1 MAAPYEASQ
10 LAAQFAA
17 LWESSDPSPDV
28 FAFLRDAPDPT
39 HQDRLAVLLVDQSH
53 RWRSEQPLL
62 VEEYLEAFPDLASD
76 QDAKIEL
83 AVGEF
88 KAQSD
93 SGQSPDVEA
102 FVARFV
108 DLGDSLRSRLSSA
121 PSTGH
126 EPAKAASDPP
136 EKADDPLT
144 ATTETYRPG
153 DTPGEEK
160 IGRYRLVRILG
171 EGGFGRVWL
180 AHDDEL
186 ARYVA
191 IKVPTPERM
200 AEPEHAEQY
209 LAEARTLAS
218 LDHPNLVP
226 VYDVGRTDD
235 GSCYVVYKFIEGSD
249 LAARIRRGRPSFSE
263 SAELI
268 ATVAGALHHAHER
281 RLVHR
286 DVKPRNILV
295 EEAGTPFVA
304 DFGLALR
311 EEDFSRDSGI
321 AGTPEYMSPEQ
332 ASGEGHR
339 LDGRSDIFSLG
350 VVFYELLT
358 GRRPFRG
365 SSKLETL
372 HRVTTTEPPPP
383 REIDDSIPV
392 ELERICLRALAKRA
406 SDRYATAEELA
417 EDLTHW
423 KSGPVE
429 EAKQVKIVPRGLRS
443 FDAEDADFFWELL
456 PGPRDREGLP
466 ESIRFWKSRI
476 EETDP
481 DKTFTVGLIY
491 GPSGCGKSSLVKA
504 GLLPRLADH
513 VIPVYVEA
521 TPEETETRILRG
533 LRKHVPGLP
542 DDLGLVETFTA
553 LRRGS
558 GRKVVVVLDQFEQW
572 LHAKRTEENTELVA
586 ALRQC
591 DGRQVQCVMMV
602 RDDFWLAISRFMDEL
617 DLPLVQDQNFG
628 KVDLFDLD
636 HTHNVLAKFGQ
647 AFGRIPDQLGSMT
660 EEQQQFLDS
669 VTSGLAQDGKVVC
682 VRLALF
688 AEMVKGKPWIPA
700 TLEAVGGTEGIGVN
714 FFEEHF
720 SSRTANPRHR
730 LHQRAARGVLR
741 ALLPEHGTDI
751 KGSMR
756 SHAELLEA
764 SGYRDRPPD
773 FDQLLRIL
781 DGDLRLITPT
791 DPEGA
796 TTDSGRDPSSKCYQ
810 LTHDYLVPSLRDWL
824 TRKQRETRRGRAELR
839 LAERA
844 SLWNA
849 KPENRHLPAWWEW
862 ARIRCLTRSN
872 KWSVPERKMMRRAGR
887 YHGIRA
893 TILAAILVVMTFTG
907 LHIRDRVIENSNR
920 QRAEGLVEVL
930 LSAEIGAVPQIIKD
944 IGEYRQWADPKL
956 TEACE
961 VGKETSREHLHAS
974 LGLLPVDPSQVDYLK
989 NRLLTATPNEVPV
1002 LRDALLGY
1010 KEKLINELW
1019 RILETPSKD
1028 KQTQTLQA
1036 ASALALYDPDSK
1048 RWENVSSRLTN
1059 ALVSVNPVCLG
1070 QWMQALRPVRASLLP
1085 HLATVYRNHD
1095 GNHSET
1101 EQTLA
1106 TNILQDYAADQPEI
1120 LVDLVM
1126 DAEPEQFA
1134 ALYPKLAQHR
1144 DEAATLL
1151 EDEIDRE
1158 LSPKW
1163 KDANLDRSW
1172 MTPDASLVRQIESA
1186 SGLVE
1191 ERFALCQTMLLDD
1204 FAQVA
1209 EKLRASGYRPT
1220 RFRPYAAGDSVQ
1232 VAAVWTRNGREWQL
1246 AHSLSA
1252 DEIIKRDEELQVE
1265 DLMPVD
1271 VAGYVATL
1279 EEGPVEHYAAV
1290 WVKRATD
1297 DENARMHV
1305 VASSAEHKTAREVNE
1320 KEGFVFQHSVQAF
1333 RGLDGQKKYCGVRL
1347 ESDETSTSTWN
1358 NVPSEYEGKE
1368 YLDKTQWDIDVGN
1381 AANTQATNERYKEPL
1396 AKAEEKLKSEPDD
1409 PTARYTRAVANYHLG
1424 NDEQALEDF
1433 DFLIEKDL
1441 KLSSRYQRRAVLH
1454 ARMGTEE
1461 AAKSDLAKFNELSKS
1476 DSSKA
1481 YLDAV
1486 VAAHLGEGEKGMKRL
1501 ETGVAVHSSDSSY
1514 LYDAACAYSIASKV
1528 VAEDEPAKSKLYAD
1542 RAVSLLKEAVANG
1555 YNNYSHMQ
1563 TDPDLDPLH
1572 DHPGYQELLSK
1583 GDLDCRYAAVWNVS
1597 AEYESAESHGLLP
1610 KDHVARC
1617 QELLSQGYRP
1627 VAFSAAAIGEDHTL
1641 ISASVWHRPIVS
1653 EEAKETL
1660 AKRQANAAV
1669 ALVRMGHGEEV
1680 WPLLKHSPAPRVR
1693 SWIIHRLSPVG
1704 ADFEAVVKRLDEE
1717 PEVSIRRALILSLGE
1732 YDDVPSVASES
1743 LTNTLLEMYR
1753 DDSDPG
1759 IHGATE
1765 WLLRR
1770 WNQAEKLNEIDD
1782 QLTTGKVEGER
1793 QWYINGQGHTMVIIP
1808 GPVEFLMGSP
1818 GTEAG
1823 RGSEERLHRRR
1834 IGRSF
1839 AIATKEVTVGQF
1851 QEFLRE
1857 DPSIR
1862 HGYTKKY
1869 APELNCRQTSVTWYE
1884 AAAYCNWLSK
1894 QEGIAKDQWCY
1905 LPIGE
1910 RFAEGMKLP
1919 PDYLSRTGYRLPT
1932 EAEWEYACRALAS
1945 TSRYFGQCEDLL
1957 GKYAWSADTSND
1969 RSWPVASLKP
1979 NDAGLFDMHGN
1990 VWEWC
1995 QEHYVSYSSAQAGKI
2010 AEDIEDTQAAQDKNI
2025 RVLRGGSFDFLP
2037 RFVRSAGRSWL
2048 QPSSRS
2054 YFIGFRPARTYP

>member
-1 MAAPYEASQ
+1 MAARHELGQ
-10 LAAQFAA
+10 LAAEFAV
-17 LWESSDPSPDV
+17 LWETGDTPPDV
-28 FAFLRDAPDPT
+28 FAFLRDVADPT
-39 HQDRLAVLLVDQSH
+39 HQDTLAALLVDQSH
-53 RWRSEQPLL
+53 RWQTEQPLS
-62 VEEYLEAFPDLASD
+62 VEEYLKAFPDLASD
-76 QDAKIEL
+76 QDAKIKL

-88 KAQSD
+88 KARSD
-93 SGQSPDVEA
+93 SGQSPSVEA
-102 FVARFV
+102 FVARFA

-121 PSTGH
+121 PSAGH
-126 EPAKAASDPP
+126 EPVEAGDKHPV
-136 EKADDPLT
+136 T
-144 ATTETYRPG
+144 TTETHQSAS
-153 DTPGEEK
+153 TASEEK

-209 LAEARTLAS
+209 LSEARTLAS

-249 LAARIRRGRPSFSE
+249 LAARIREDRPSFSE

-286 DVKPRNILV
+286 DVKPGNILV
-295 EEAGTPFVA
+295 ETTGTPYVA

-311 EEDFSRDSGI
+311 EEDFGKGSGV
-321 AGTPEYMSPEQ
+321 AGTPAYMSPEQ

-350 VVFYELLT
+350 VVLYELLT

-372 HRVTTTEPPPP
+372 QRVITTEPPPP
-383 REIDDSIPV
+383 REIDENIPS
-392 ELERICLRALAKRA
+392 ELERICLKALAKRA
-406 SDRYATAEELA
+406 SDRYATSQELA
-417 EDLTHW
+417 EDLIHW

-443 FDAEDADFFWELL
+443 FDAEDADFFLELL

-466 ESIRFWKSRI
+466 ESIRFWRSRI

-481 DKTFTVGLIY
+481 DKTFTVGLMY

-533 LRKHVPGLP
+533 LRKHVSSLP

-558 GRKVVVVLDQFEQW
+558 GKKVVVVLDQFEQW
-572 LHAKRTEENTELVA
+572 LHAKRNEENTELVA

-591 DGRQVQCVMMV
+591 DGRQLQCVVMV

-617 DLPLVQDQNFG
+617 DLPLVQNQNFG
-628 KVDLFDLD
+628 KVDLFDLN
-636 HTHNVLAKFGQ
+636 HARKVLAKFGQ
-647 AFGRIPDQLGSMT
+647 AFDRIPDQSSNMA
-660 EEQQQFLDS
+660 EEQWQFLDTA
-669 VTSGLAQDGKVVC
+669 TSGLTQDGKVVC

-688 AEMVKGKPWIPA
+688 AEMVKGKPWTPG
-700 TLEAVGGTEGIGVN
+700 TLEAVGGTEGIGVS
-714 FFEEHF
+714 FLEEAF

-730 LHQRAARGVLR
+730 LHQQAARGVLK

-756 SHAELLEA
+756 LQTELREA
-764 SGYRDRPPD
+764 SGYRSRPRD
-773 FDQLLRIL
+773 FDDLLRIL
-781 DGDLRLITPT
+781 DGDIRLITPT

-810 LTHDYLVPSLRDWL
+810 LTHDYLVPSLREWL
-824 TRKQRETRRGRAELR
+824 TRKQKETRRGQAELR

-844 SLWNA
+844 ALWNA
-849 KPENRHLPAWWEW
+849 KPENRHLPSWREW
-862 ARIRCLTRSN
+862 ASVRWLTDSK
-872 KWSVPERKMMRRAGR
+872 KWSLTQREMMRRSGR
-887 YHGIRA
+887 YHGAR
-893 TILAAILVVMTFTG
+893 AAILVLFLAATTFAG
-907 LHIRDRVIENSNR
+907 LHIRGRVVEDSKR
-920 QRAEGLVEVL
+920 QRAEGLVETL
-930 LSAEIGAVPQIIKD
+930 LSAEIEQVPGIVRQLT
-944 IGEYRQWADPKL
+944 EYRQWADPKL
-956 TEACE
+956 KEVCE
-961 VGKETSREHLHAS
+961 SEEESSKEHLHTS
-974 LGLLPVDPSQVDYLK
+974 LALLPVDPSQVDYLK
-989 NRLLTATPNEVPV
+989 GRLVTATPDEVPI
-1002 LRDALLGY
+1002 LRDALLDHKDRWIDTFWRDLEIPSK
-1010 KEKLINELW
+1010 KEKAW
-1019 RILETPSKD
+1019 
-1028 KQTQTLQA
+1028 TLQL
-1036 ASALALYDPDSK
+1036 ASALATYDPDSE
-1048 RWENVSSRLTN
+1048 RWEGVAGPVTD
-1059 ALVSVNPVCLG
+1059 ALVSVNPMLLAKWASFL
-1070 QWMQALRPVRASLLP
+1070 QPVRASLLP
-1085 HLATVYRNHD
+1085 HLVAVYRNRD
-1095 GNHSET
+1095 GKHSET
-1101 EQTLA
+1101 EQSLA
-1106 TNILQDYAADQPEI
+1106 TNILEDYAADQPET
-1120 LVDLVM
+1120 LADLVM
-1126 DAEPEQFA
+1126 DAEPKQFA
-1134 ALYPKLAQHR
+1134 VLYPKLAQHQHK
-1144 DEAATLL
+1144 AVALL
-1151 EDEIDRE
+1151 EGEIDRE
-1158 LSPKW
+1158 LKPKW
-1163 KDANLDRSW
+1163 KAANLDPSW
-1172 MTPDASLVRQIESA
+1172 TTPDASLIRQIESA
-1186 SGLVE
+1186 NGLVE
-1191 ERFALCQTMLLDD
+1191 ERFALCQTMPLDD

-1220 RFRPYAAGDSVQ
+1220 RFRPYAVGDSVQ
-1232 VAAVWTRNGREWQL
+1232 VAAVWTRDGREWQL

-1252 DEIIKRDEELQVE
+1252 DEIRKRDEELQVE
-1265 DLMPVD
+1265 GVMPID
-1271 VAGYVATL
+1271 VAGYIAT
-1279 EEGPVEHYAAV
+1279 PVEHYAAV
-1290 WVKRATD
+1290 WGKRATD
-1297 DENARMHV
+1297 EEDARMY
-1305 VASSAEHKTAREVNE
+1305 VAVSDAEHTAVDQAIK
-1320 KEGFVFQHSVQAF
+1320 KEGFEYQQSLQAF
-1333 RGLDGQKKYCGVRL
+1333 RGLDGQQKYCGVRTKTGG
-1347 ESDETSTSTWN
+1347 TSTFTRDN
-1358 NVPSEYEGKE
+1358 DPHTYEGKE
-1368 YLDKTQWDIDVGN
+1368 YLDKTQWDIDVSN
-1381 AANTQATNERYKEPL
+1381 AGGIQTTNHRWAQAL

-1409 PTARYTRAVANYHLG
+1409 PTARYTRAAANYHLG

-1461 AAKSDLAKFNELSKS
+1461 AAKSDSAKFNELSKS

-1528 VAEDEPAKSKLYAD
+1528 VAEDEPAKSNLYAD

-1563 TDPDLDPLH
+1563 TDPDLDPIH

-1583 GDLDCRYAAVWNVS
+1583 GQLDHRYAAVWQVS

-1617 QELLSQGYRP
+1617 QEFLAQDYRP
-1627 VAFSAAAIGEDHTL
+1627 VAISVAAIGEDRTPVT
-1641 ISASVWHRPIVS
+1641 ASVWQRPIVS
-1653 EEAKETL
+1653 EEAKESL
-1660 AKRQANAAV
+1660 AERQANAAV
-1669 ALVRMGHGEEV
+1669 ALLRMGQGEKV
-1680 WPLLKHSPAPRVR
+1680 WPLLKHSPDPRVR
-1693 SWIIHRLSPVG
+1693 SWIIHRLSPMG
-1704 ADFEAVVKRLDEE
+1704 ADFEAIVNWLAEGFD
-1717 PEVSIRRALILSLGE
+1717 VSLRRALILSLGE

-1743 LTNTLLEMYR
+1743 LTNMLLGMYR
-1753 DDSDPG
+1753 DDPDPG

-1770 WNQAEKLNEIDD
+1770 WNQEEKLNEIDD
-1782 QLTTGKVEGER
+1782 QTFGKVEGER
-1793 QWYINGQGHTMVIIP
+1793 QWYINSQGQTMVVIS

-1823 RGSEERLHRRR
+1823 RQSLERLHRRR

-1839 AIATKEVTVGQF
+1839 AIATKEVTVEQF
-1851 QEFLRE
+1851 QEFLRKNFGV
-1857 DPSIR
+1857 R
-1862 HGYTKKY
+1862 HIYTKEY
-1869 APELNCRQTSVTWYE
+1869 APELDCPQTAVTWYA

-1894 QEGIAKDQWCY
+1894 QEGIAEDQWCY

-1919 PDYLSRTGYRLPT
+1919 PDLFSRTGYRLPT
-1932 EAEWEYACRALAS
+1932 EAEWDYACRALAS
-1945 TSRYFGQCEDLL
+1945 TSRYYGQSEDLL
-1957 GKYAWSADTSND
+1957 GKYAWYADTANN

-1979 NDAGLFDMHGN
+1979 NDWGLFDMHGN

-1995 QEHYVSYSSAQAGKI
+1995 QERYSSYSFVQGSKP
-2010 AEDIEDTQAAQDKNI
+2010 AEDAKDTQAVQDKKH
-2025 RVLRGGSFDFLP
+2025 RVVRGGSFLNQP
-2037 RFVRSAGRSWL
+2037 RFVRSAYRNSL
-2048 QPSSRS
+2048 QPTHRND
-2054 YFIGFRPARTYP
+2054 YIGFRPARTHP